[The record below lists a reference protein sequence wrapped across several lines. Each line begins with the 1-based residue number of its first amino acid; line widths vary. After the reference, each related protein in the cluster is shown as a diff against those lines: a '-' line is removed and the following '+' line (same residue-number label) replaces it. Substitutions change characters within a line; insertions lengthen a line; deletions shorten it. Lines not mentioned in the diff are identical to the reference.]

1 VLSSLVFGFVPALR
15 ASKVDLAGV
24 MKDDLSPRGG
34 SRGRMRSA
42 LVVAQVAV
50 SLLLLV
56 GAGLVVRSLEAARTA
71 NVGFDE
77 RHVTAVTVDLRSS
90 GYDERRGRVFY
101 ERLLDALEAQPGNE
115 SVSLASILPLTM
127 VDSNSLELAVEGRAP
142 RKGEDMRLLVNSVS
156 PGYLETLRIPLLSGR
171 DFARTDGDIVVTG
184 GYRQRDDGAT
194 VLADA

>member
-1 VLSSLVFGFVPALR
+1 
-15 ASKVDLAGV
+15 

-90 GYDERRGRVFY
+90 GYDER
-101 ERLLDALEAQPGNE
+101 
-115 SVSLASILPLTM
+115 
-127 VDSNSLELAVEGRAP
+127 
-142 RKGEDMRLLVNSVS
+142 
-156 PGYLETLRIPLLSGR
+156 
-171 DFARTDGDIVVTG
+171 ARTGVLRATARCTPG
-184 GYRQRDDGAT
+184 PARQ
-194 VLADA
+194 